1 MGAYY
6 KPRNK
11 KEIITW
17 LIRRFKYTKESEF
30 KEMPISKLWAIYFNC
45 IRRHENQSVS
55 GNTLKST

>member
-45 IRRHENQSVS
+45 IRRCES
-55 GNTLKST
+55 GKL